1 MLEKDVDVDENAD
14 LNEDKTAI
22 KKDNVKVVVNL

>member
-1 MLEKDVDVDENAD
+1 MLEKDADVDESAD

-22 KKDNVKVVVNL
+22 KKDNVKVVINL